1 VRPCLRGMYEAPFT
15 VDKGRAALAALL
27 SAFESPHHHQRIVAA
42 RQEAGNS
49 MIRYQQVVFP
59 LCTEIQLGVIAQ
71 FGFKPDGEGI
81 IQFTQHIK
89 LMEREDQEVARLAQL
104 VKNYF
109 IPPMANPP
117 MSGGSLRHQ

>member
-1 VRPCLRGMYEAPFT
+1 MYEAPFT
-15 VDKGRAALAALL
+15 IERGRTALAAIL
-27 SAFESPHHHQRIVAA
+27 SAFESPHHQQRILAA
-42 RQEAGNS
+42 KQEAGNS

-71 FGFKPDGEGI
+71 FGFQPDGEGI

-89 LMEREDQEVARLAQL
+89 LMEREDQEVARLFQL

-109 IPPMANPP
+109 IPPLVLPP
-117 MSGGSLRHQ
+117 NSHPGALRN

>member
-1 VRPCLRGMYEAPFT
+1 MYEAPFT
-15 VDKGRAALAALL
+15 IERGRAALAAIL
-27 SAFESPHHHQRIVAA
+27 SAFESPHHGQRILAA
-42 RQEAGNS
+42 KQEAGNS

-71 FGFKPDGEGI
+71 FGFQPDGEGI

-89 LMEREDQEVARLAQL
+89 LMEREDQEVARLFQL

-109 IPPMANPP
+109 IPPLVLPP
-117 MSGGSLRHQ
+117 NSHPGALRN

>member
-1 VRPCLRGMYEAPFT
+1 MFDTPFT
-15 VDKGRAALAALL
+15 IDKGRAALAAIL
-27 SAFESPHHHQRIVAA
+27 SAFESPHHQQRILAA
-42 RQEAGNS
+42 KQEAGNS

-71 FGFKPDGEGI
+71 FGFQPDGEGI

-89 LMEREDQEVARLAQL
+89 LMEREDQEVARLAHL

-109 IPPMANPP
+109 IPPLSLPP
-117 MSGGSLRHQ
+117 STHPTALRN

>member
-1 VRPCLRGMYEAPFT
+1 MYAAPFT
-15 VDKGRAALAALL
+15 IDQGRAALAAIL
-27 SAFESPHHHQRIVAA
+27 SAFESPPHQGRILAA
-42 RQEAGNS
+42 KQEAGNS

-71 FGFKPDGEGI
+71 FGFQPDGEGI

-89 LMEREDQEVARLAQL
+89 MMEREDQEVARLAHL

-109 IPPMANPP
+109 IPQMVLPP
-117 MSGGSLRHQ
+117 MSHGHMRQ

>member
-1 VRPCLRGMYEAPFT
+1 MYEAPFT

-27 SAFESPHHHQRIVAA
+27 SAFESPHHHQRILAA
-42 RQEAGNS
+42 KQEAGNS

-71 FGFKPDGEGI
+71 FGFQPDGEGI

-109 IPPMANPP
+109 IPQMNSPP
-117 MSGGSLRHQ
+117 MTGASLRH